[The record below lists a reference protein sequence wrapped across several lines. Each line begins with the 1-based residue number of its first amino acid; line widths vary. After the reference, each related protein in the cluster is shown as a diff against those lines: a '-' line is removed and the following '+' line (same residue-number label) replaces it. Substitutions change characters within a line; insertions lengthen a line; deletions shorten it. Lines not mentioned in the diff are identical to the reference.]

1 MSGGRT
7 HLAAALRWTGSA
19 DGPGRAAVLGAML
32 GTGGPAALAAV
43 AGDLGPGMAAALG
56 GLMIGGVPVGDG
68 AAAQVRAI
76 LGRLVPAVAATITVA
91 VLARDGGW
99 ADAVLVALA
108 GGAALVGG
116 ISRPLAAATTRFVLF
131 LIIAAALP
139 GTDPGRSGVTLLIL
153 AGAVWASVVALVVG
167 VVSRS
172 LSARSTDGGP
182 EPAAIRPSRWQLLR
196 RWLHTLRHPGGW
208 QYALRLAG
216 CLAAA
221 GLLDRLW
228 PGHHL
233 SWIGLTVALLI
244 ERPVERYPVR
254 LTQRAL
260 GTALGVVAAGAWLLW
275 HPPGWA
281 VVAGVV
287 LLAGIRPWA
296 SAGNYLLYSAAMTPL
311 VIAILDAG
319 GPTAPGVLVD
329 RMLAT
334 LAGTA
339 LVLAANRLA
348 LRYLPT
354 LGT

>member
-153 AGAVWASVVALVVG
+153 AGAVWGDHCSPISDTTILSSLASGCDHIEHVRTQLPYAMTVGGVA
-167 VVSRS
+167 
-172 LSARSTDGGP
+172 
-182 EPAAIRPSRWQLLR
+182 ILL
-196 RWLHTLRHPGGW
+196 G
-208 QYALRLAG
+208 
-216 CLAAA
+216 
-221 GLLDRLW
+221 
-228 PGHHL
+228 
-233 SWIGLTVALLI
+233 SIM
-244 ERPVERYPVR
+244 
-254 LTQRAL
+254 
-260 GTALGVVAAGAWLLW
+260 TALGS
-275 HPPGWA
+275 
-281 VVAGVV
+281 
-287 LLAGIRPWA
+287 PWWIGM
-296 SAGNYLLYSAAMTPL
+296 SLGL
-311 VIAILDAG
+311 
-319 GPTAPGVLVD
+319 
-329 RMLAT
+329 
-334 LAGTA
+334 
-339 LVLAANRLA
+339 LVLWLILRFIGKPSYA
-348 LRYLPT
+348 LQA
-354 LGT
+354 G